1 MPKLQEL
8 QQKIG
13 SLDGRDYGA
22 YQSLLGEYQYPLF
35 KLFIQQIP
43 KDPYAPSH
51 TGVYRVQ
58 VRRDDSRI
66 VSQDITSRPRE
77 VAFRDFLAREFYS
90 NSRQISG
97 TVRGTGLSGIITI
110 DEPGQVILDRSS
122 VVVLN
127 DCIEIRC
134 FVGLPANGRI
144 IDAALAQTML
154 LEDLP
159 GIVEQS
165 LTRDK
170 VDTNALEKHI
180 SVMED
185 AEHLRAR
192 IDSLGLV
199 AFIADGAVLPRR
211 SGTSDLPMAQEQV
224 IPFASPPALAVE
236 LDLPHAGR
244 VRGMGI
250 ARGITLITGG
260 GHHGKSTLL
269 NTIEDGI
276 YNHVPGDGREQC
288 VSVLRATK
296 VRAYSSRYVTNTDI
310 SPFIRN
316 LPYGKDTSSFSTD
329 NASGSTSQ
337 AANIVE
343 VIEAGADVLLM
354 DEDTCATN
362 FMIRDAKMQQLVS
375 RDNEPITCF
384 IDRARDLVS
393 QKNISTVLV
402 LGGIG
407 DYFDIADCVIQM
419 VDYQAQDVTEEARRI
434 VTQTSGGRIPEGDD
448 SPIRFRARVPLVESI
463 SPLNR
468 YGKFRVSAKE
478 VHRLQFGDQE
488 IDLTDIEQLKELSQT
503 KALGFAIAYAKK
515 YMDGINT
522 LSEVV
527 DKVDQDIR
535 MQGLDILSERINGNF
550 ATFRKIELASAMN
563 RLRGFKAVLQ

>member
-1 MPKLQEL
+1 
-8 QQKIG
+8 
-13 SLDGRDYGA
+13 
-22 YQSLLGEYQYPLF
+22 
-35 KLFIQQIP
+35 
-43 KDPYAPSH
+43 
-51 TGVYRVQ
+51 
-58 VRRDDSRI
+58 
-66 VSQDITSRPRE
+66 
-77 VAFRDFLAREFYS
+77 
-90 NSRQISG
+90 
-97 TVRGTGLSGIITI
+97 
-110 DEPGQVILDRSS
+110 
-122 VVVLN
+122 
-127 DCIEIRC
+127 
-134 FVGLPANGRI
+134 
-144 IDAALAQTML
+144 
-154 LEDLP
+154 
-159 GIVEQS
+159 
-165 LTRDK
+165 
-170 VDTNALEKHI
+170 
-180 SVMED
+180 
-185 AEHLRAR
+185 
-192 IDSLGLV
+192 
-199 AFIADGAVLPRR
+199 
-211 SGTSDLPMAQEQV
+211 
-224 IPFASPPALAVE
+224 
-236 LDLPHAGR
+236 